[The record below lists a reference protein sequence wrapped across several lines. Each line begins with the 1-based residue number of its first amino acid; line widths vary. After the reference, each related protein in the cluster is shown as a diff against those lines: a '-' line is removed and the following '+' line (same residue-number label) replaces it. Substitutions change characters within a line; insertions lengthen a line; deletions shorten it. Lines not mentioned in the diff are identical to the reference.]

1 MRYAFTGLS
10 ISRAGAVACWVLKLT
25 RMNEPVDLFGQS
37 EFRAAG
43 PGFWERFLN
52 SESVSELSD
61 LEKLLAGCEII
72 AALDG
77 TNLLLA

>member
-1 MRYAFTGLS
+1 
-10 ISRAGAVACWVLKLT
+10 
-25 RMNEPVDLFGQS
+25 MNQTVDLFGDS
-37 EFRAAG
+37 EFRAAT

-52 SESVSELSD
+52 IESVRELSE

-77 TNLLLA
+77 LDFLPA